1 MELGALHPPAGRH
14 HMETDLR
21 FPVGK
26 FQRPAASLTD
36 AQRGGYIEAIAATP
50 ARMSEAV
57 KGLQP
62 EQLDTRYRPEGWTVR
77 QVVHHVPDSHM
88 NAYTRFKLALTEELP
103 LIKTYDEAK
112 WAELGD
118 VRTAPIAASLA
129 LLESLHQRWVLL
141 LRSLGPAEW
150 SRKFRHPEWDKPM
163 SLDDTLA
170 LYAWHGKHHVAHI
183 TSLRAREGWQ

>member
-1 MELGALHPPAGRH
+1 MA
-14 HMETDLR
+14 TDLR
-21 FPVGK
+21 FPIGK
-26 FQRPAASLTD
+26 FQRPTAPLTD
-36 AQRGGYIEAIAATP
+36 GQLRDCIEVIAATP
-50 ARMSEAV
+50 ARLSDAV
-57 KGLQP
+57 QGLKA
-62 EQLDTRYRPEGWTVR
+62 EQLDTRYRPDGWTVR

-103 LIKTYDEAK
+103 LIKPYDEAK

-118 VRTAPIAASLA
+118 VRTALIEPSLA
-129 LLESLHQRWVLL
+129 LLENLHKRWVLL
-141 LRSLGPAEW
+141 LRTLGPAEW

-183 TSLRAREGWQ
+183 TSLREREGWR